1 MLKEKKEEN
10 NIYLNANINEVFAT
24 TELIQYFRNHFENP
38 IELQVQFS
46 IKENINLS
54 KFEITMKD
62 KTIISKILSK
72 EKAEEKY
79 TDTISQG
86 NTAIKSEYSK
96 NFKSYSIYI
105 GNLNPKESI
114 CLKTIYNQLI
124 HFL

>member
-1 MLKEKKEEN
+1 MSKEEK
-10 NIYLNANINEVFAT
+10 NIYLNTNINEVFAT
-24 TELIQYFRNHFENP
+24 TELIQYFKNPSENQ
-38 IELQVQFS
+38 IELQVQFP

-54 KFEITMKD
+54 KFEITMND
-62 KTIISKILSK
+62 KKVISKILSK
-72 EKAEEKY
+72 EKADEKY
-79 TDTISQG
+79 TDSIAQG

-96 NFKSYSIYI
+96 SFKSYNVFI